1 MRRRTAVIRQANPD
15 SKYGD
20 LLIGSFIGIIMMEG
34 KKTLA
39 QRIVYNAL
47 DILKKKASD
56 EDAVK
61 LFAKAIENIRPRMQV
76 KSRRVGGSTYQI
88 PMEVPP
94 LKGNTIALRWVR
106 DLARGK
112 KGKPM
117 EIKIADELFS
127 AVKGEGPAIKKRD
140 EAHKMAEANQA
151 FAHLKW

>member
-1 MRRRTAVIRQANPD
+1 MRRRTAVIRQAVPD
-15 SKYGD
+15 PKFND
-20 LLIGSFIGIIMMEG
+20 LLIGSFIGILMMEG

-47 DILKKKASD
+47 DILKKKTTE
-56 EDAVK
+56 EDVVK
-61 LFAKAIENIRPRMQV
+61 TFAKAIENVRPRTQV

-94 LKGNTIALRWVR
+94 LKGNTIALRWIR

-127 AVKGEGPAIKKRD
+127 AFKNEGPAVKKRD
-140 EAHKMAEANQA
+140 ETHKMAEANQA
-151 FAHLKW
+151 FAHLRW